1 MSIQHIIVYII
12 LALAAAYIIRKAVKH
27 FCRKTGDSQ
36 CSGCPLADGC
46 GKKCCGCDSR
56 CVSSKTELQ

>member
-12 LALAAAYIIRKAVKH
+12 LALAAAYIIRKAVRH
-27 FCRKTGDSQ
+27 FSRKKGGSQ

-46 GKKCCGCDSR
+46 SKKCCGCDSR
-56 CVSSKTELQ
+56 YR